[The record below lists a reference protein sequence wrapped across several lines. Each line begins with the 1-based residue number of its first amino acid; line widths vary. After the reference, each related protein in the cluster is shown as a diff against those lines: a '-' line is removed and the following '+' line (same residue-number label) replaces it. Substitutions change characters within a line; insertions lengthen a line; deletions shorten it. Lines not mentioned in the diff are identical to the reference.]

1 MLHKKKEIINQI
13 IGKIHKVNQ
22 NQVVP
27 LIDNITNNKK
37 LAKEIIKQLHEY
49 NDQHTFLG
57 WDMVLKKF
65 TLKKFK

>member
-27 LIDNITNNKK
+27 LIDNITNKK
-37 LAKEIIKQLHEY
+37 LAKEIIKQLNNYHD
-49 NDQHTFLG
+49 NNTFLG

-65 TLKKFK
+65 VIKRFK